1 MEKKKLFHGIISAII
16 FIALAIGASF
26 SAGFG
31 TIVIIVALILHAGQ
45 IVWLYGCEWGVKN
58 DDTDIPT
65 GFIYPKQNPS
75 VKDDKDGQ
83 QMDQIKT
90 IDEP

>member
-1 MEKKKLFHGIISAII
+1 MEKTKLINGIISAII
-16 FIALAIGASF
+16 FIALAVGASNSGGF
-26 SAGFG
+26 SAV
-31 TIVIIVALILHAGQ
+31 VIALAMALHVGQ
-45 IVWLYGCEWGVKN
+45 IVWVYGREWGVKN